1 VIVMGG
7 SSQLCC
13 YCNEVTERT
22 SDGDRLACSMCGRPY
37 LVAPDQPMP
46 YYRPS
51 DLPHMTKNDDPE
63 RQMSMSTQGQMRAT

>member
-1 VIVMGG
+1 
-7 SSQLCC
+7 
-13 YCNEVTERT
+13 
-22 SDGDRLACSMCGRPY
+22 MCGRPY